1 MKMSTTAITLPA
13 RPVSRSSIAVY
24 ATVTA
29 ITFSAVSA
37 APTPIYRFY
46 RETLG
51 LTPFAITF
59 IFAIY
64 SFTMIASFLTVAR
77 LSDYVGRKPM
87 IFVALGL
94 NAVALLLFFVGGSAE
109 TLVLARAVQ
118 GVATGVALAT
128 LGALITDTAPHWAAT
143 LNSVTAFMGLA
154 LGSLISG
161 VFVALAPWPTH
172 LVYALLLGVT
182 LAEIVTL
189 AWVAETVSRKA
200 GAWSGIRPK
209 LTMPKAA
216 AAPMARLF
224 PLTLSAWALG
234 GFYLSLMP
242 SLMIEATGIRSPLV
256 GAAVVSSL
264 MGFGGLSSLATRA
277 FDAGKTV
284 RASAALLAAGVVLTL
299 FAIAAGSPVGMFF
312 GTIVAGLGFGASYGA
327 SLRVLLPLASAHE
340 RAGLLSAYFVEFLSR
355 LRAAGDRSRPR
366 RAPVWAGYDCAILRF
381 GARAQRP
388 GDARSRDGRRAS
400 MNGRPHGAIPETAS
414 EP

>member
-1 MKMSTTAITLPA
+1 MSTVAVTAPVRT
-13 RPVSRSSIAVY
+13 VSRSITAVY

-29 ITFSAVSA
+29 ITFTTVSA

-64 SFTMIASFLTVAR
+64 SFTMIATFLTIAR
-77 LSDYVGRKPM
+77 ASDYVGRKPM
-87 IFVALGL
+87 IFLALGL
-94 NAVALLLFFVGGSAE
+94 NAVALLLFFVAESAE

-128 LGALITDTAPHWAAT
+128 LGAVLADTAVRPMWRAT
-143 LNSVTAFMGLA
+143 LNSVTAFIGLA

-161 VFVALAPWPTH
+161 VFVAFAPWPTH
-172 LVYALLLGVT
+172 LVYAVLFGVT
-182 LAEIVTL
+182 LAEMAVLPWIV
-189 AWVAETVSRKA
+189 ETTSRKA

-209 LTMPKAA
+209 LTVPKAA

-242 SLMIEATGIRSPLV
+242 SLMIEATGVRSPLV

-264 MGFGGLSSLATRA
+264 MISGGLSSLASRA
-277 FDAGKTV
+277 LDAGKTV
-284 RASAALLAAGVVLTL
+284 RASAALLAIGIVLTL
-299 FAIAAGSPVGMFF
+299 FAIAGGSPVGMVF
-312 GTIVAGLGFGASYGA
+312 GTIVAGLGFGASYAA

-340 RAGLLSAYFVEFLSR
+340 RAGLLSAYFVESYLAFALPAI
-355 LRAAGDRSRPR
+355 AAGLA
-366 RAPVWAGYDCAILRF
+366 APRF
-381 GARAQRP
+381 GLVATALFY
-388 GDARSRDGRRAS
+388 GSVLALSALVTL
-400 MNGRPHGAIPETAS
+400 AVETAALRR
-414 EP
+414 